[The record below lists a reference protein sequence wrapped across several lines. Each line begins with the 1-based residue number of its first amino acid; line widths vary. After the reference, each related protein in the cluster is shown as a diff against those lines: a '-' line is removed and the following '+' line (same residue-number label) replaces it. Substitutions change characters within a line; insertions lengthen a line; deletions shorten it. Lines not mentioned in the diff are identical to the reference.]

1 MAIKE
6 AILMQGKL
14 YGIGVGSGDP
24 EEITIKAVRTIEKCD
39 AIIVPLSMKGKPS
52 QAYRAIEPYVVNQD
66 IIEMYFP
73 MTSDKKKLFECWD
86 KNIDEIVTYLEEGKE
101 LGFVTIGDV
110 TIYSTFAYIMNGIKE
125 KGFDVELISGT
136 PSFCSIAAK
145 RGNSLCEWDEPL
157 LIYPSN
163 YNTEK
168 LDYYLKEFDNVVLM
182 KVAKEYDQIVD
193 QLENH
198 QLLHQAYM
206 ITKCGYDEEEICT
219 DLESKKGTKI
229 NYLST
234 IIVNKK
240 RG

>member
-1 MAIKE
+1 MS
-6 AILMQGKL
+6 GKL

-24 EEITIKAVRTIEKCD
+24 EEITIKAVKTIEKCD
-39 AIIVPLSMKGKPS
+39 AIIVPLSMRGKRS
-52 QAYRAIEPYVVNQD
+52 QAYRAIESYLANQD

-73 MTSDKKKLFECWD
+73 MITDKKVLFEQWD
-86 KNIDEIVTYLEEGKE
+86 KNINELVTHLEEGKQ

-110 TIYSTFAYIMNGIKE
+110 SIYSTFAYIMDGVKE
-125 KGFDVELISGT
+125 KGFDVELISGI

-145 RGNSLCEWDEPL
+145 RGKSLCEWDEPL

-163 YNTEK
+163 YQTDKIE
-168 LDYYLKEFDNVVLM
+168 YYLKEFDNVVLM
-182 KVAKEYDQIVD
+182 KAAKAFDQIVD
-193 QLENH
+193 QLEEQ
-198 QLLHQAYM
+198 QLLDQAYM
-206 ITKCGYDEEEICT
+206 ITKCGYEEEEICK
-219 DLESKKGTKI
+219 DLISKKGTKI